1 MNEHTL
7 LHLGEPLAPA
17 DHCHVGGSQGLV
29 VLVHP
34 DGNAQ
39 TTRRAQP
46 LLMRLQSRGLSTLDF
61 DLLTP
66 EESADP
72 ARMHDVAL
80 LTARLEQ
87 ALAALPAAER
97 QRPIGL
103 LSSDTGTAAALTLAA
118 RQPRSVRAVVSRSGR
133 PDLADEVLADVRVP
147 TLLVVGAAD
156 PETVEVNRAAYARLR
171 CEKRIDLVPRATHH
185 FLEAG
190 TMEVAAQHAGD
201 WFCAHLAENA

>member
-1 MNEHTL
+1 MNEHNL
-7 LHLGEPLAPA
+7 LDLGEPFAPA
-17 DHCHVGGSQGLV
+17 DHCHVGGSKGLV

-34 DGNAQ
+34 DGNAR
-39 TTRRAQP
+39 TARRAQP
-46 LLMRLQSRGLSTLDF
+46 LLLRLQSRGLSTLDF

-66 EESADP
+66 EERTDP
-72 ARMHDVAL
+72 ARVHDVAL
-80 LTARLEQ
+80 LTARLER
-87 ALAALPAAER
+87 ALAALPATEP
-97 QRPIGL
+97 QLSIGL
-103 LSSDTGTAAALTLAA
+103 LGSDAGTAAALMVAA
-118 RQPRSVRAVVSRSGR
+118 RQPRAVSAVVSRSGR
-133 PDLADEVLADVRVP
+133 PDLADPVLGDVRVP

-156 PETVEVNRAAYARLR
+156 PEAVEVNRAAYARLR